1 LCAIQKNKMEEEK
14 DDTPI
19 IPSGKIKDVIDATA
33 GLVKAIPIYGDAVQ
47 PAAKQIGKALE
58 TVTKAVN
65 VALAPVG
72 LLIWGYDKIQGFID
86 NSVAKKLENV
96 PEEQIQTPD
105 PHVAGPAL
113 ESLKYTGQNDA
124 LQEMFANL
132 IANSMDSETAKNA
145 HPAFVDIIKSM
156 TSDEAKILKVFIPN
170 IYKPII
176 DVKLKMKMGTKGEHN
191 LLYNYS
197 AIGQE
202 AKCEHVDLVPNYID
216 NLCRLGLLTM
226 PSGRH
231 LVGDNSYDILI
242 GTKEYQDFKTGHE
255 TEHTTTVEIRKYI
268 ELTKLGAQFR
278 EACVVNKK

>member
-1 LCAIQKNKMEEEK
+1 MEEET
-14 DDTPI
+14 DDKPM
-19 IPSGKIKDVIDATA
+19 IPTGKVKDVIDATT
-33 GLVKAIPIYGDAVQ
+33 GLVKAIPIYEDAVQ
-47 PAAKQIGKALE
+47 PAAKQLGKALE

-113 ESLKYTGQNDA
+113 ESLKYTGQNKT
-124 LQEMFANL
+124 LREMFANL
-132 IANSMDSETAKNA
+132 IANSMDSETAKTA

-156 TSDEAKILKVFIPN
+156 TSDEAKLLKVFFPDV
-170 IYKPII
+170 YEPII
-176 DVKLKMKMGTKGEHN
+176 DVKLKNKKGDKGENN
-191 LLYNYS
+191 LLYNHS
-197 AIGQE
+197 ILGQK
-202 AKCEHVDLVPNYID
+202 ARCEHLDLVPNYID

-231 LVGDNSYDILI
+231 LVGKNPYDVII
-242 GTKEYQDFKTGHE
+242 GTEEYKIFKAKYE
-255 TEHTTTVEIRKYI
+255 TENTTTKEIKKYI

-278 EACVVNKK
+278 QACIINKK